1 MAYFKWFLFLL
12 IGVPFELFAKV
23 ISPILA
29 CFVQEDGY
37 LPKWLY
43 WFQTPDN
50 SCDGDRKHRL
60 RWPRDGV
67 FWTWARRCAWLFRNS
82 AYGFNYYVE
91 GDPKV
96 GDLSGVSGLC
106 KWYLERDG
114 KLIGWQVYYVKH
126 YRIFGHWK
134 CVRFGAGWKIWGSS
148 QDEIASDPYCP
159 HWLYFHPMKGSGLEE
174 DK

>member
-82 AYGFNYYVE
+82 AYGFNYYVLGLHYE
-91 GDPKV
+91 K
-96 GDLSGVSGLC
+96 GDLWLVQRRPCGWRFEWC
-106 KWYLERDG
+106 KRLVPMVLGARWQADRLADLLRQALPDFRPLEVH
-114 KLIGWQVYYVKH
+114 QS
-126 YRIFGHWK
+126 
-134 CVRFGAGWKIWGSS
+134 WGRV
-148 QDEIASDPYCP
+148 
-159 HWLYFHPMKGSGLEE
+159 E
-174 DK
+174 DLG